1 MSNNTWWG
9 NIPFA
14 LDEVRRWQLANL
26 TLQIQRVAQEW
37 QISHHRQNN
46 QHEDE
51 HDWRLLP
58 PLDEETM
65 PEKSVLQRHIF
76 NQTSSHITLKPQLA
90 DRSVVI
96 KPITPLFIA
105 PNQQTTLF
113 VSTPLW
119 LNVFTS
125 DNSLLLDTPVIKPT
139 ETWFGATPIRG
150 ELCYATKVF
159 ARLDL
164 EQLPIRSFRAVTPI
178 HITNHHTQSMPIERI
193 NIPAPLLSLYAGD
206 DGRLW
211 TPTLEV
217 EQLSYGR
224 APKIHLSKQLYD
236 RAGNVKLLNNARQNN
251 PENLIHLFENFF
263 N

>member
-14 LDEVRRWQLANL
+14 LDEVRRWQLASL

-46 QHEDE
+46 Q
-51 HDWRLLP
+51 
-58 PLDEETM
+58 PLDDETM

-125 DNSLLLDTPVIKPT
+125 DDSLLLDTPVIKPT

-159 ARLDL
+159 ARLD
-164 EQLPIRSFRAVTPI
+164 
-178 HITNHHTQSMPIERI
+178 
-193 NIPAPLLSLYAGD
+193 
-206 DGRLW
+206 
-211 TPTLEV
+211 
-217 EQLSYGR
+217 YGR

-236 RAGNVKLLNNARQNN
+236 RAGDVKLLNNARQNN

>member
-1 MSNNTWWG
+1 MSNSVWWG
-9 NIPFA
+9 HIPFA
-14 LDEVRRWQLANL
+14 LDEIRRWQLASL

-37 QISHHRQNN
+37 QIAYHRQDK

-51 HDWRLLP
+51 HDWQLIKNFG
-58 PLDEETM
+58 EQWM

-76 NQTSSHITLKPQLA
+76 NQTPAYLVLKPQLA

-119 LNVFTS
+119 LNVFNS
-125 DNSLLLDTPVIKPT
+125 DESLLLDTPVIKPS
-139 ETWFGATPIRG
+139 ETWFGATPIQG
-150 ELCYATKVF
+150 ELCYATKVS

-164 EQLPIRSFRAVTPI
+164 EQLPIRPFRAVTPI
-178 HITNHHTQSMPIERI
+178 HITNHQTQSMPIERI

-217 EQLSYGR
+217 EQLSDAR
-224 APKIHLSKQLYD
+224 SPKIHLSKHLYN
-236 RAGNVKLLNNARQNN
+236 RAGAVKLLNNARQNN

>member
-1 MSNNTWWG
+1 MNTLWWG

-14 LDEVRRWQLANL
+14 LDEIRRWRLGGL
-26 TLQIQRVAQEW
+26 TLQIQRASQEW
-37 QISHHRQNN
+37 LISHHRHPK

-51 HDWRLLP
+51 HDWQI
-58 PLDEETM
+58 LDNLSEMIM
-65 PEKSVLQRHIF
+65 PAKSVSQRYLF
-76 NQTSSHITLKPQLA
+76 NQTQHHLTLKPQLA

-105 PNQQTTLF
+105 PNQQSTLF

-119 LNVFTS
+119 LNIFS
-125 DNSLLLDTPVIKPT
+125 QENSLLLDTPVIRPSD
-139 ETWFGATPIRG
+139 TWFGGSPIRG

-159 ARLDL
+159 ARLEL
-164 EQLPIRSFRAVTPI
+164 EQLPIRAFRAVTPI

-193 NIPAPLLSLYAGD
+193 NIPAPLLSLYVGE

-217 EQLSYGR
+217 EQLNTGR
-224 APKIHLSKQLYD
+224 APKIHLSKQLYN
-236 RAGNVKLLNNARQNN
+236 RAGKVTLLNPARKNTPDN
-251 PENLIHLFENFF
+251 IINLFEHFF